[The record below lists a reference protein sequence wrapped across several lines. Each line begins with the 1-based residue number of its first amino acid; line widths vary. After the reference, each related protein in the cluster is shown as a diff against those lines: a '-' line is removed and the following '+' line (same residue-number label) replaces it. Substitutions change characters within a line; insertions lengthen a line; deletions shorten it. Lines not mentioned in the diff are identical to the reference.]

1 MADKPT
7 RGEIFMAHLQ
17 AVRTTLQPQQNA
29 YTQLTTYF
37 DPHSQIAWGYMHAEP
52 RPCFTPTLLRELLG
66 WGNSM
71 VRMIDDPEQE
81 DVKYFVLASKVPDT
95 FSLGGDLS
103 LFMQH
108 IEARDREALYH
119 YAISCIDCSYAVHSH
134 LNRPNVTSIALV
146 QGQALGGGFE
156 SALAANV
163 LIAERGAKMGLP
175 EILFNLFPGMGAMT
189 FLGRRVGHHMAE
201 KIIRS
206 GKLYLAEELFD
217 MGVVDVLAEQGEGE
231 AAVYDYIRREG
242 KARNGILALRSARE
256 ISQPVAYDEL
266 IRITE
271 VWVDAALRLEAKDL
285 RMMERL
291 VSRQTSK
298 AETATPASASSNTF
312 SA

>member
-1 MADKPT
+1 MT
-7 RGEIFMAHLQ
+7 HLH
-17 AVRTTLQPQQNA
+17 AVRTTLQPQGNA
-29 YTQLTTYF
+29 FTQLTTYF

-52 RPCFTPTLLRELLG
+52 RPCFTPVLLRELQA
-66 WGNSM
+66 WGNGL
-71 VRMIDDPEQE
+71 VAQIDDPDAI
-81 DVKYFVLASKVPDT
+81 DVKYFVIASKVPET
-95 FSLGGDLS
+95 FSLGGDLN

-108 IEARDREALYH
+108 IHARDREALHH
-119 YAISCIDCSYAVHSH
+119 YAVSCVECSFAVHSH

-163 LIAERGAKMGLP
+163 LVAERGSKMGLP

-189 FLGRRVGHHMAE
+189 FLGRKVGHHLAE

-206 GKLYLAEELFD
+206 GKLYLAEELYE
-217 MGVVDVLAEQGEGE
+217 MGVVDVLAEPGEGE
-231 AAVYDYIRREG
+231 AAVHEHVRREE
-242 KARNGILALRSARE
+242 KSRNGLLALRAARE
-256 ISQPVAYDEL
+256 ISQPASCEEL

-271 VWVDAALRLEAKDL
+271 IWVDAALRLDARDL

-291 VSRQTSK
+291 VSRQTVR
-298 AETATPASASSNTF
+298 AGGASGEDSHAL

>member
-1 MADKPT
+1 
-7 RGEIFMAHLQ
+7 MAHLQ
-17 AVRTTLQPQQNA
+17 AVGTALQPQHNA
-29 YTQLTTYF
+29 YTQLSTYF
-37 DPHSQIAWGYMHAEP
+37 DPHSQVAWGYMHAAP
-52 RPCFTPTLLRELLG
+52 RPCFTPTLLRELLA
-66 WGNSM
+66 WGNGM
-71 VRMIDDPEQE
+71 VGMIDDPAQL

-108 IEARDREALYH
+108 IEARDRDALYR
-119 YAISCIDCSYAVHSH
+119 YAVACIDCSYAVHSH

-189 FLGRRVGHHMAE
+189 FLGRRVGHHQAE

-206 GKLYLAEELFD
+206 GKLYLAEELYA
-217 MGVVDVLAEQGEGE
+217 MGVVDVLAEPGEGE
-231 AAVYDYIRREG
+231 GAVYDHIRREE
-242 KARNGILALRSARE
+242 KSRNGILALRAARE
-256 ISQPVAYDEL
+256 VSQPAPYDEL

-271 VWVDAALRLEAKDL
+271 IWVDAALRLEPRDL

-291 VSRQTSK
+291 VSRQTGKTETAAAAGPSK
-298 AETATPASASSNTF
+298 AFGA
-312 SA
+312 

>member
-1 MADKPT
+1 
-7 RGEIFMAHLQ
+7 MAHLQ
-17 AVRTTLQPQQNA
+17 AVGTALQPQHNA
-29 YTQLTTYF
+29 YTQLSTYF
-37 DPHSQIAWGYMHAEP
+37 DPHSQVAWGYMHAAP
-52 RPCFTPTLLRELLG
+52 RPCFTPTLLRELLA
-66 WGNSM
+66 WGNGM
-71 VRMIDDPEQE
+71 VGMIDDPAQL

-108 IEARDREALYH
+108 IEARDRDALYR
-119 YAISCIDCSYAVHSH
+119 YAVACIDCSYAVHSH

-189 FLGRRVGHHMAE
+189 FLGRRVGHHQAE

-206 GKLYLAEELFD
+206 GKLYLAEELYA
-217 MGVVDVLAEQGEGE
+217 MGVVDVLAEPGEGE
-231 AAVYDYIRREG
+231 GAVYDHIRREE
-242 KARNGILALRSARE
+242 KSRNGILALRAARE
-256 ISQPVAYDEL
+256 ISQPAPYDEL

-271 VWVDAALRLEAKDL
+271 IWVDAALRLEAKDL

-291 VSRQTSK
+291 VSRQTGKTETAAAAGPSK
-298 AETATPASASSNTF
+298 AFGA
-312 SA
+312 

>member
-1 MADKPT
+1 MS
-7 RGEIFMAHLQ
+7 HLQ
-17 AVRTTLQPQQNA
+17 AVPTSLQPQPHS

-37 DPHSQIAWGYMHAEP
+37 DPHSQVAWGYMHAEP
-52 RPCFTPTLLRELLG
+52 RPCFTPTVLRELLA
-66 WGNSM
+66 WGDSM
-71 VRMIDDPEQE
+71 VGMIDDPAQQ

-108 IEARDREALYH
+108 IVARDRDALYR
-119 YAISCIDCSYAVHSH
+119 YALSCIDCSYAVHSH
-134 LNRPNVTSIALV
+134 LNRPGVTSIALV

-189 FLGRRVGHHMAE
+189 FLGRRIGHQKAE
-201 KIIRS
+201 KLILS
-206 GKLYLAEELFD
+206 GKLYLAEELYE
-217 MGVVDVLAEQGEGE
+217 MGVVDVLAEPGAGE
-231 AAVYDYIRREG
+231 AAVSDHVRREE
-242 KARNGILALRSARE
+242 KSRNGILALRSARE
-256 ISQPVAYDEL
+256 VSQPVSYDEL
-266 IRITE
+266 VRITE
-271 VWVDAALRLEAKDL
+271 IWVDAALRLEARDL

-291 VSRQTSK
+291 VSRQTGK
-298 AETATPASASSNTF
+298 AGVAAATVPSVAF

>member
-1 MADKPT
+1 MS
-7 RGEIFMAHLQ
+7 RLQ
-17 AVRTTLQPQQNA
+17 AVRSTLQPQANN
-29 YTQLTTYF
+29 YSQLTTYF
-37 DPHSQIAWGYMHAEP
+37 DEHNQIAWGYMHAEP
-52 RPCFTPTLLRELLG
+52 RPCFTPTLLRELLA
-66 WGNSM
+66 WGNGL
-71 VRMIDDPEQE
+71 VANIDDPDQVEA
-81 DVKYFVLASKVPDT
+81 KYFVVASSVPDF

-108 IEARDREALYH
+108 IQERDRDSLYH

-189 FLGRRVGHHMAE
+189 FLGRRIGHHKAE
-201 KIIRS
+201 KIILS
-206 GKLYLAEELFD
+206 GKLYLAEELHD
-217 MGVVDVLAEQGEGE
+217 MGVIDVLAEPGEGE
-231 AAVYDYIRREG
+231 AAVYDYVRREERT
-242 KARNGILALRSARE
+242 RNGILALRAARE
-256 ISQPVAYDEL
+256 ISQPSSYEEL

-271 VWVDAALRLEAKDL
+271 IWVDAALRLEPKDL

-291 VSRQTSK
+291 VARQTGK
-298 AETATPASASSNTF
+298 AEVAPAATSNTL

>member
-1 MADKPT
+1 MS
-7 RGEIFMAHLQ
+7 RLQ
-17 AVRTTLQPQQNA
+17 AVRSTLQPQANN
-29 YTQLTTYF
+29 YSQLTTYF
-37 DPHSQIAWGYMHAEP
+37 DEHNQIAWGYMHAEP
-52 RPCFTPTLLRELLG
+52 RPCFTPTLLRELLA
-66 WGNSM
+66 WGNGL
-71 VRMIDDPEQE
+71 VANIDDPDQVEA
-81 DVKYFVLASKVPDT
+81 KYFVVASSVPDF

-108 IEARDREALYH
+108 IQERDRDSLYH

-189 FLGRRVGHHMAE
+189 FLGRRIGHHKAE
-201 KIIRS
+201 KIILS
-206 GKLYLAEELFD
+206 GKLYLAEELHD
-217 MGVVDVLAEQGEGE
+217 MGVIDVLAEPGEGE
-231 AAVYDYIRREG
+231 AAVYDYVRREERT
-242 KARNGILALRSARE
+242 RNGILALRAARE
-256 ISQPVAYDEL
+256 ISQPSSYEEL

-271 VWVDAALRLEAKDL
+271 VWVDAALRLEPKDL

-291 VSRQTSK
+291 VARQTGK
-298 AETATPASASSNTF
+298 AEAAPAATSNTL

>member
-1 MADKPT
+1 MVDQQYAEKHMA
-7 RGEIFMAHLQ
+7 LQ
-17 AVRTTLQPQQNA
+17 AVRSTLQPQHNS

-37 DPHSQIAWGYMHAEP
+37 DPHNQIAWGYMHAEP
-52 RPCFTPTLLRELLG
+52 RPCFTPTLLRELLA
-66 WGNSM
+66 WGNGM
-71 VRMIDDPEQE
+71 VGMIDDPAAT
-81 DVKYFVLASKVPDT
+81 DVKYFVLASKVADT

-108 IEARDREALYH
+108 IAARDRDALYH

-134 LNRPNVTSIALV
+134 LNRPGVTSISLV

-163 LIAERGAKMGLP
+163 LIAERGARMGLP

-189 FLGRRVGHHMAE
+189 FLGRRVGYHKAE
-201 KIIRS
+201 KIILS
-206 GKLYLAEELFD
+206 GKLYLAEELYD
-217 MGVVDVLAEQGEGE
+217 MGVVDVLAEAGDGE
-231 AAVYDYIRREG
+231 AAVYDYVRREE
-242 KARNGILALRSARE
+242 KSRNGILAVRAARE
-256 ISQPVAYDEL
+256 ISQPAPYDEL

-271 VWVDAALRLEAKDL
+271 VWVDAALRLEPKDL

-298 AETATPASASSNTF
+298 VETAAVAAPSNAF

>member
-1 MADKPT
+1 
-7 RGEIFMAHLQ
+7 MAHLQ
-17 AVRTTLQPQQNA
+17 AVRTSLQPQQNA

-37 DPHSQIAWGYMHAEP
+37 DPHNHIAWGYMHAEP
-52 RPCFTPTLLRELLG
+52 RPCYTPTLLRELSA
-66 WGNSM
+66 WGNGM
-71 VRMIDDPEQE
+71 VSAIDDPAET
-81 DVKYFVLASKVPDT
+81 DVNYFVLASSVPDT

-108 IEARDREALYH
+108 IAARDHSGLLH
-119 YAISCIDCSYAVHSH
+119 YALSCIDCSYAVHSH

-189 FLGRRVGHHMAE
+189 FLGRRVGHHKAE
-201 KIIRS
+201 KIILS
-206 GKLYLAEELFD
+206 GKLYLAEELHE
-217 MGVVDVLAEQGEGE
+217 MGVVDVLAEPGEGE
-231 AAVYDYIRREG
+231 KAVYDHIRREE
-242 KARNGILALRSARE
+242 KSRNGMLALRGARE
-256 ISQPVAYDEL
+256 ISQPVSYDEL
-266 IRITE
+266 TRITE
-271 VWVDAALRLEAKDL
+271 IWVEAALRLAPKDL

-298 AETATPASASSNTF
+298 AEAVVDTAPASNAF
-312 SA
+312 GA

>member
-1 MADKPT
+1 
-7 RGEIFMAHLQ
+7 MAHLQ
-17 AVRTTLQPQQNA
+17 AVHTTLQPQQNA

-37 DPHSQIAWGYMHAEP
+37 DPHSQVAWGYMHAEP
-52 RPCFTPTLLRELLG
+52 RPCFTPTLLSELLA
-66 WGNSM
+66 WGNGM
-71 VRMIDDPEQE
+71 IGMIDDHAQM

-103 LFMQH
+103 LFMRH
-108 IEARDREALYH
+108 IEARDRDALLH

-163 LIAERGAKMGLP
+163 LIAERGARMGLP

-189 FLGRRVGHHMAE
+189 FLGRRVGHHQAE

-206 GKLYLAEELFD
+206 GKLYLAEELYE
-217 MGVVDVLAEQGEGE
+217 MGVVDVLAEPGEGE
-231 AAVYDYIRREG
+231 GAVCDYIRREE
-242 KARNGILALRSARE
+242 KSRNGILALRAARE
-256 ISQPVAYDEL
+256 VSQPAPYDEL
-266 IRITE
+266 VHITE
-271 VWVDAALRLEAKDL
+271 IWVDAALRLEAKDL

-298 AETATPASASSNTF
+298 TGTVAAAEPSQAFGA
-312 SA
+312 